1 MGDGEV
7 GSSGESERA
16 APLSVSED
24 PVDRQKSGRRIW
36 LPLAIVIAVLVVVVV
51 LVDRHN
57 DRLARERARSI
68 AEMAAAVDSLD
79 DVSLTEFYSTSAT
92 ELARV
97 TVVATNSGSTTADY
111 FVTVA
116 AESES
121 GDIQYGSTIVVIRSL
136 SPGQSGSSVATFL
149 ESIPVG
155 STARVKEV
163 VRR

>member
-24 PVDRQKSGRRIW
+24 PVDRQKSGGRFW
-36 LPLAIVIAVLVVVVV
+36 VPLAIVVLVVAAV
-51 LVDRHN
+51 LINQHN
-57 DRLARERARSI
+57 DRLARERARTI
-68 AEMAAAVDSLD
+68 AGMAAAVDSLD
-79 DVSLTEFYSTSAT
+79 DVSLTEFYSTTAT

-97 TVVATNSGSTTADY
+97 TVVATNSGPTTADY

-121 GDIQYGSTIVVIRSL
+121 GGIQYESTIVVIRSL
-136 SPGQSGSSVATFL
+136 SPGQTGSSVATFF
-149 ESIPVG
+149 ESIPSGAV
-155 STARVKEV
+155 TRVKDV
-163 VRR
+163 ARR